1 MANSTIPTTTYPTAD
16 DGVLNSSTASPAEA
30 SYDQSHYPSLFAA
43 EDRHFWFKVR
53 NKVIAALTRQL
64 IAEFQPGYRF
74 LEIGCGNGNVLQEL
88 EQVCE
93 GGTVI
98 GIDLFSEGLRFA
110 RRRVSSP
117 LIQADIYS
125 TPFKVPFEMIGLFDV
140 LEHLPDDIDVLKQV
154 RTMLPNNGALLITV
168 PAYKSLWSY
177 ADHHANH
184 KRRYSRLDL
193 EQKLLEAGFKVE
205 YVTYYMMS
213 IVPLVW
219 LGRMLANRAL
229 KRSQNPA
236 ELERRMFQNE
246 LKIRPG
252 MNQFLFQAISQELHF
267 IERRRQLPFGT
278 SLIAL
283 ARRI

>member
-1 MANSTIPTTTYPTAD
+1 MANTTIPTLDYPTTD
-16 DGVLNSSTASPAEA
+16 DGVISSSTSPAEA

-74 LEIGCGNGNVLQEL
+74 LEIGCGNGNVLQAL
-88 EQVCE
+88 GDVCE
-93 GGTVI
+93 DGTVI
-98 GIDLFSEGLRFA
+98 GIDLFAEGLRFA
-110 RRRVSSP
+110 RRRVASP
-117 LIQADIYS
+117 LVQADIYS
-125 TPFKVPFEMIGLFDV
+125 MPFKVPFEMIGLFDV
-140 LEHLPDDIDVLKQV
+140 LEHLPNDSDILAQV
-154 RTMLPNNGALLITV
+154 RTMLPTDGALLITV

-184 KRRYSRLDL
+184 KRRYSRLEL
-193 EQKLLEAGFKVE
+193 QQKLWDAGFKVD
-205 YVTYYMMS
+205 YISYYMMS

-229 KRSQNPA
+229 KRSKNPA

-252 MNQFLFQAISQELHF
+252 MNQLLFQTISQEIHF